1 MGIKYCL
8 TKIEDELEDAQDI
21 SALKSALLKL
31 TTFIEIHDV
40 SIDDT
45 QECLQLLVEG
55 KKNAA
60 KRYFE
65 KYIFLDE
72 VDEVQDDDG
81 ISRDNRVNAE

>member
-1 MGIKYCL
+1 MGIKYCI
-8 TKIEDELEDAQDI
+8 TEIEDELEDAQDI

-45 QECLQLLVEG
+45 QECLQLLIEG
-55 KKNAA
+55 KKNVA

-65 KYIFLDE
+65 KYIAH
-72 VDEVQDDDG
+72 DEVQDDDG
-81 ISRDNRVNAE
+81 IIRDNRVDAE